1 MTRFPNYSDDSSRD
15 RLFCRAP
22 RASRAFTLIEMIIAL
37 AACVVVLGAI
47 YGVFSRAI
55 HLRDNAIERTRE
67 MRIRSRAVAV
77 LRNDLLNARIS
88 GGTLAASLV
97 GSEESDRS
105 SFPGYLKFTTT
116 TARAA
121 ASALIADLQQVEYY
135 IANDPQASGRKAG
148 ILVRT
153 IERNLLA
160 QTREEP
166 PEEALLDGVGAME
179 LSFFDGQNWNP
190 TWEAT
195 PENKTLPQ
203 AIRVTI
209 EFAPAEDGGIPPPI
223 EVLTPWTTQPVTE
236 EQAP

>member
-1 MTRFPNYSDDSSRD
+1 MTRFPNHSD
-15 RLFCRAP
+15 
-22 RASRAFTLIEMIIAL
+22 ASDHQRVFHWDHCGPRAFTLIEMIIAL

-47 YGVFSRAI
+47 YGVFSRAV

-67 MRIRSRAVAV
+67 MRIRSRAIAV

-88 GGTLAASLV
+88 GGTLAANLI

-135 IANDPQASGRKAG
+135 IANDPQSSGRKAG
-148 ILVRT
+148 ILVRAVD
-153 IERNLLA
+153 RNLLS

-179 LSFFDGQNWNP
+179 LSFFDGQNWTP

-203 AIRVTI
+203 AIRVNI
-209 EFAPAEDGGIPPPI
+209 EFAPTEDGRIPPPI